1 MIKDRY
7 IIIFLSL
14 LFLIVAIPR
23 IIFPELDHG
32 DEFADAC
39 TLNAGKNFEKF
50 GFIKCRFLPFYEPQ
64 IDTPEN
70 PYTHYP
76 PVPEILNGIIRIIS
90 KSDSLRI
97 YRIISLFFSLLNLIF
112 WYLFLKNITKNSFI
126 AFLGSIFYFAN
137 PYFIFGVDSIREQS
151 LADFFRS
158 LVLFSFVKIFDIPK
172 EKQKKFWLILWFI
185 IFLESLIT
193 LDYIIYLSLFII
205 IFKYL
210 FKKEFSFTIILLLIL
225 APVFGFA
232 LHFFQ
237 NAWYFKGMPLA
248 IEDFKNIAKDRII
261 KSKDAPLE
269 RFDFFI
275 WWDFVI
281 VRYFSLIFSFSYFIL
296 GIGVFICYL
305 FYKSLSRNIKS
316 EIRILLKLLLI
327 FCLCGISWYVVFPAH
342 SFAHAFVPY
351 LVRHLVPVGSLSYAL
366 FFYITWNYIK
376 EKSKHKYFLKILW
389 FFLIFIVLFTSIT
402 NSDLPITKERIILSK
417 DFLVF
422 KNCLLNLKNNS
433 NPKDIIGVN
442 YYRFPFMR
450 YYLDRNMIPIFN
462 KSFFEEKNSFPKY
475 FIFITRNDPVSKELY
490 DFLTQKYKEIYS
502 CRSIRFPSVF
512 FELKE

>member
-1 MIKDRY
+1 MIKDKY

-14 LFLIVAIPR
+14 LFLIVAIPK

-39 TLNAGKNFEKF
+39 TLVAGKNFEKF
-50 GFIKCRFLPFYEPQ
+50 GFIKCKFLPFYEPQ
-64 IDTPEN
+64 IDTPKN

-76 PVPEILNGIIRIIS
+76 PIPEILNGVIRIIS

-97 YRIISLFFSLLNLIF
+97 YRIISLFYSLLNLIF
-112 WYLFLKNITKNSFI
+112 WYLFLKKITKNSFI
-126 AFLGSIFYFAN
+126 AFLGSIFYFTN
-137 PYFIFGVDSIREQS
+137 PYFIFGADSIREQS

-158 LVLFSFVKIFDIPK
+158 LVLFSFIKIFDVPK
-172 EKQKKFWLILWFI
+172 EKQKKFWIILWFI

-193 LDYIIYLSLFII
+193 FDYIIYISLFILL
-205 IFKYL
+205 FKYL
-210 FKKEFSFTIILLLIL
+210 FKKELSFKIIFLLFL
-225 APVFGFA
+225 APVFGFT
-232 LHFFQ
+232 LHFLQ
-237 NAWYFKGMPLA
+237 NVWYFKSLSIA
-248 IEDFKNIAKDRII
+248 IEDFKNIAVDRII

-269 RFDFFI
+269 RFNFFI
-275 WWDFVI
+275 WWNFVI

-296 GIGVFICYL
+296 GILVFVGYL
-305 FYKSLSRNIKS
+305 LYRFLSKNTKK
-316 EIRILLKLLLI
+316 EIRLLLKLILVLVI
-327 FCLCGISWYVVFPAH
+327 CGISWYVVFPAH

-366 FFYITWNYIK
+366 FFYIVWSYIK
-376 EKSKHKYFLKILW
+376 DKSKHKYFLRVLW
-389 FFLIFIVLFTSIT
+389 FFLIFIVLHTSIIS
-402 NSDLPITKERIILSK
+402 SDLPITKERIKLSK

-422 KNCLLNLKNNS
+422 KNCLLSLKNKS

-450 YYLDRNMIPIFN
+450 YYLDRSMISVFN
-462 KSFFEEKNSFPKY
+462 KSFFEEKNTFPKY
-475 FIFITRNDPVSKELY
+475 FIFITRNDPISKELY
-490 DFLTQKYKEIYS
+490 NFLTQKYKEIYS
-502 CRSIRFPSVF
+502 CNSIRFPSIF